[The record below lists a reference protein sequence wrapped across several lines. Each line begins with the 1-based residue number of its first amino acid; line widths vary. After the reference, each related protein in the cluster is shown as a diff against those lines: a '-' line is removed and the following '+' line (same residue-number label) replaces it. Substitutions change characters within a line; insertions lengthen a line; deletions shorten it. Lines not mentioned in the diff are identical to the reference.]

1 LAGFVISYLRISAG
15 DGIVMELSP
24 AIVRLIVEATMLAR
38 CVWECVSGKVL
49 LTHYAINN
57 DYFPNLVPLIRHLF
71 FIY

>member
-1 LAGFVISYLRISAG
+1 
-15 DGIVMELSP
+15 
-24 AIVRLIVEATMLAR
+24 MLAR

-71 FIY
+71 LIC